1 MSERRFEVLCDNQ
14 RIASDMTLNDALMFI
29 EAYYSKYYHE
39 RGMML
44 SVKEMEEIEPYRE
57 GGETE

>member
-14 RIASDMTLNDALMFI
+14 LIASNMTLNDALMFI

-44 SVKEMEEIEPYRE
+44 SVKEMDL
-57 GGETE
+57 TERTVQNDS